1 MYNVAVYFY
10 KGIIMRKNIWGIVFT
25 VFIFVIF
32 GIYFYNNPILLKQ
45 TQFHLQVGD
54 AFDPNENVQNVVFGK
69 NDQLKIESN
78 VNLKKKGKYTVTY
91 QYKEKARSIFVYVDD
106 TKAPELEVQDLQ
118 VDLKTKIEPKMFV
131 KKLEDRTK
139 VTLSFVKEPNMDK
152 VGQQKLT
159 ILATDAY
166 DNVIKKRV
174 KVERIEDQIAPK
186 IKKQVIKIKQG
197 SHKDLSSLIKVKDNL
212 DKKPSITV
220 EEADVDRMT
229 MGTYP
234 IKVEACDRSGNV
246 TNQMIDLEVV
256 ANPEYNDKI
265 VYLTFDDGPS
275 YNTPE
280 VLKILDRY
288 KIKAT
293 FFVTGHD
300 PSSYEYIKQAKE
312 AGHTIGLHT
321 YTHDYANIYSST
333 NAYFQDLDKISS
345 LVEELTGTKANVI
358 RFPGGSSN
366 TISENYS
373 KDIMPSLIQGVL
385 ERGYQYFDWNV
396 TSGDASGINVDAS
409 YIISQSCTED
419 ANQINLLFHDAA
431 GKETT
436 VQALPTIIEYYL
448 DRGYSFYPIS
458 QESFIV
464 HHRE

>member
-1 MYNVAVYFY
+1 M
-10 KGIIMRKNIWGIVFT
+10 
-25 VFIFVIF
+25 
-32 GIYFYNNPILLKQ
+32 
-45 TQFHLQVGD
+45 
-54 AFDPNENVQNVVFGK
+54 
-69 NDQLKIESN
+69 
-78 VNLKKKGKYTVTY
+78 
-91 QYKEKARSIFVYVDD
+91 
-106 TKAPELEVQDLQ
+106 
-118 VDLKTKIEPKMFV
+118 
-131 KKLEDRTK
+131 
-139 VTLSFVKEPNMDK
+139 
-152 VGQQKLT
+152 
-159 ILATDAY
+159 
-166 DNVIKKRV
+166 
-174 KVERIEDQIAPK
+174 
-186 IKKQVIKIKQG
+186 
-197 SHKDLSSLIKVKDNL
+197 
-212 DKKPSITV
+212 
-220 EEADVDRMT
+220 
-229 MGTYP
+229 
-234 IKVEACDRSGNV
+234 
-246 TNQMIDLEVV
+246 
-256 ANPEYNDKI
+256 
-265 VYLTFDDGPS
+265 
-275 YNTPE
+275 
-280 VLKILDRY
+280 
-288 KIKAT
+288 
-293 FFVTGHD
+293 TGHD